1 MDAPVLRRSAVADA
15 QPLPRYILCEARA
28 THASGGHELGRWRPA
43 QIAPDVP
50 GKKTSCSRCNK
61 SVEVYRRAR
70 SLLNKIAELVGDAF
84 VWGRAEGIRLVRA
97 EMEMEKVL

>member
-1 MDAPVLRRSAVADA
+1 MDAPLLRRSAVADA

-70 SLLNKIAELVGDAF
+70 SLCYNSLGPCTGELADRSILGTA
-84 VWGRAEGIRLVRA
+84 RQ
-97 EMEMEKVL
+97 